1 MNELEM
7 TLSIDTIRALLDGQS
22 IVFDLEEEKVRVIIN
37 CDIRAITSFREHIN
51 RAMLELLPAPPGI
64 N

>member
-1 MNELEM
+1 MNEIEL
-7 TLSIDTIRALLDGQS
+7 TFSLDTIRALLDGQS
-22 IVFDLEEEKVRVIIN
+22 ITFDLEDEKLRVTVN
-37 CDIRAITSFREHIN
+37 CDLMAVRSFREHVN